1 MNYATFSDT
10 ATDGLL
16 AQLNWQPLFE
26 DHGFP
31 LAIMGLF
38 VVFSALMLVRIFI
51 GTLPRIVAALDHFFP
66 DQQHAPQSAAQHKA
80 TTDEIPDEILAVI
93 AAVVAET
100 VREPHRI
107 VPTQDLS
114 PEDLS

>member
-66 DQQHAPQSAAQHKA
+66 DQQHAPQSKA

-93 AAVVAET
+93 AAVV
-100 VREPHRI
+100 
-107 VPTQDLS
+107 
-114 PEDLS
+114 